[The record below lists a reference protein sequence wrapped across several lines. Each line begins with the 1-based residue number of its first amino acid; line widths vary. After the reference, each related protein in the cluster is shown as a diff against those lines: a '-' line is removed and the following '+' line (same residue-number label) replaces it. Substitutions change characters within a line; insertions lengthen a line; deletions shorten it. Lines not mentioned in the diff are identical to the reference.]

1 VKQGLLKGAKT
12 CKIDFC
18 KHCVF
23 GKQTR
28 VKFGTAIHQTK
39 GTLDYVHTDV
49 WGPSKVASLGGK
61 HYFVSFVDDYS
72 RRVWVHIM
80 RHKDEVLD
88 IFLKWKKLIETQTGR
103 KIKRLRSDNGGEY
116 MSDPFFKVC
125 QDEGI
130 TRHFTVRRTPQ

>member
-1 VKQGLLKGAKT
+1 MANAFGTVGKKALQGHVKQGLLKGAKT

-18 KHCVF
+18 ELCVF

-28 VKFGTAIHQTK
+28 VKFGIVIHQTK

-49 WGPSKVASLGGK
+49 RGPSKVASLGGK

-72 RRVWVHIM
+72 CQVWVYIM
-80 RHKDEVLD
+80 RHKDKVLD

-103 KIKRLRSDNGGEY
+103 KIK
-116 MSDPFFKVC
+116 
-125 QDEGI
+125 
-130 TRHFTVRRTPQ
+130 